1 VLTLTTLNASSQMMA
16 PEWIRGRAMSLYTLS
31 FSGVFPIG
39 SIIAGSLA
47 DVIGAGNAMAV
58 LTAATVALGVLAPR
72 FKLPVLGDIRPPE
85 FSADRRSPHHAETE
99 GGPVMV
105 LNTWT
110 VAHTDVAAF
119 LALMSEVRLIRLR
132 TGAYRWRMY
141 RNADDPHR
149 LTEVF
154 LCRSWEE
161 HLAQHRRI
169 DDDSVAVI
177 RRARAF
183 DETEDGP
190 ASRHLVALD
199 VDHPEHWEPLMIAH
213 EEFHRTD
220 GSIPLE
226 RS

>member
-1 VLTLTTLNASSQMMA
+1 MMA

-47 DVIGAGNAMAV
+47 DLVGAGRAMAI
-58 LTAATVALGVLAPR
+58 LTAATTGLGIVAPR
-72 FKLPVLGDIRPPE
+72 FHLPILAEIEPPE
-85 FSADRRSPHHAETE
+85 FNEDRRTPAHADTE
-99 GGPVMV
+99 GGPVMI

-110 VAHTDVAAF
+110 IARSEVEEF
-119 LALMSEVRLIRLR
+119 LALMSEIRLIRLR

-169 DDDSVAVI
+169 DDASAALI
-177 RRARAF
+177 RNARSF
-183 DETEDGP
+183 DTTDGP
-190 ASRHLVALD
+190 GSRHLVAID
-199 VDHPEHWEPLMIAH
+199 VDHPDEWEPLMIAH
-213 EEFHRTD
+213 QEFHLTD
-220 GSIPLE
+220 GSVPLDP
-226 RS
+226 R